1 MSTLAQR
8 VSTTVAKRIVA
19 PPDPAPLTI
28 FCYKKHFMR
37 QQQIKEKIKGLQ
49 NPQKADCGPLG
60 DTVQLP
66 FAISMSV
73 SSLSAR
79 AVGLSIPSRA
89 AVALGNSIRTLST
102 SAPRFYTQEEMETA
116 QNFFQLMME
125 GDITGA
131 AKLAE
136 PQAKRLNMGVEEFM
150 AKQASERAYLIYRF
164 SSAERQE
171 AIKLAMDGEGFDQG
185 LTEEEREANTS
196 ASGMA
201 MCKPELIHEILE
213 SEGEKFWLP
222 ICKEHYNRI
231 QQVIKMCRTSL
242 SFGDA
247 CPAPTRDYQLLGRSY
262 PSRIMLGK
270 SGAVLQTYISRLM
283 AGSRSF
289 SPQAMAN
296 HEAAAQLFDTQLR
309 GLGPADGPLEKPD
322 VDQSGRLEEFKAWA
336 EKREEA
342 ARQHQRLL
350 LHLTC
355 DVSRY
360 MLAPPE
366 GRALMQFAKLAIT
379 PEDEKEKEYTSG
391 VIQSTL
397 DMM

>member
-1 MSTLAQR
+1 MHSPACPYPDLEPS
-8 VSTTVAKRIVA
+8 VS
-19 PPDPAPLTI
+19 PDSS
-28 FCYKKHFMR
+28 YKKHFMR

-60 DTVQLP
+60 EYNLRFAGCLERFRHSTVQLP
-66 FAISMSV
+66 VIVFHGDEFTCYPG
-73 SSLSAR
+73 
-79 AVGLSIPSRA
+79 AVR
-89 AVALGNSIRTLST
+89 NLST
-102 SAPRFYTQEEMETA
+102 SAPRFYTQEEINTA
-116 QNFFQLMME
+116 QNFFQLMMD

-136 PQAKRLNMGVEEFM
+136 PQAKTLGMGVEEFM

-164 SSAERQE
+164 SSSERQE
-171 AIKLAMDGEGFDQG
+171 AIRLAMDGEGFDQG
-185 LTEEEREANTS
+185 LTEEERQANTS

-213 SEGEKFWLP
+213 SEGNKFWLP
-222 ICKEHYNRI
+222 LCEEHYNRI

-242 SFGDA
+242 AFGDV

-296 HEAAAQLFDTQLR
+296 HEAASQLFDTQLR

-322 VDQSGRLEEFKAWA
+322 ADQSDRLEEFKEWA
-336 EKREEA
+336 EQREEA
-342 ARQHQRLL
+342 AQKHQRL
-350 LHLTC
+350 
-355 DVSRY
+355 VSFSAAGSRW
-360 MLAPPE
+360 
-366 GRALMQFAKLAIT
+366 G
-379 PEDEKEKEYTSG
+379 SH
-391 VIQSTL
+391 
-397 DMM
+397 

>member
-1 MSTLAQR
+1 MST
-8 VSTTVAKRIVA
+8 
-19 PPDPAPLTI
+19 PAVRNLW
-28 FCYKKHFMR
+28 
-37 QQQIKEKIKGLQ
+37 L
-49 NPQKADCGPLG
+49 
-60 DTVQLP
+60 
-66 FAISMSV
+66 
-73 SSLSAR
+73 SSS
-79 AVGLSIPSRA
+79 SRA
-89 AVALGNSIRTLST
+89 ATAALSGSVRSLQT
-102 SAPRFYTQEEMETA
+102 SAPRFYSQDEIDTA

-136 PQAKRLNMGVEEFM
+136 PQAKRLGMNVEEFM

-185 LTEEEREANTS
+185 LTEAEREANTS

-213 SEGEKFWLP
+213 SGGDKFWLP
-222 ICKEHYNRI
+222 ICKEHYERI
-231 QQVIKMCRTSL
+231 EQVIKMCRTSL
-242 SFGDA
+242 SFGDL

-262 PSRIMLGK
+262 PPRIMLGK
-270 SGAVLQTYISRLM
+270 SGAVLQTYISRLL

-296 HEAAAQLFDTQLR
+296 HEAAAQLFDSQLR

-322 VDQSGRLEEFKAWA
+322 ADQSARLQEFKEWA
-336 EKREEA
+336 ERREEA
-342 ARQHQRLL
+342 ARKHQRLL

-360 MLAPPE
+360 MLEPPE
-366 GRALMQFAKLAIT
+366 GRALMELAKLVIT
-379 PEDEKEKEYTSG
+379 PENQKEQEYTSG